1 MMCTH
6 RRRGPRRGRADGSGV
21 HAGGRVDTGEIEW
34 ANRQWAGTR
43 AAHNEFMEVIKTEI
57 KGKKKMD
64 VDHEEAARVD
74 EQELE
79 QVHEQAALGN

>member
-1 MMCTH
+1 
-6 RRRGPRRGRADGSGV
+6 
-21 HAGGRVDTGEIEW
+21 
-34 ANRQWAGTR
+34 
-43 AAHNEFMEVIKTEI
+43 MEVIKTEI

-79 QVHEQAALGN
+79 QVRERAALGNEQVHRQRMMEEFLKEKEEEM